1 MRELGGTTVTRGVV
15 VAMLSV
21 GVAAGSFALSS
32 MQRTLAQIAELTP
45 AQTVA
50 YRFPSNWHTTPPAQ
64 TRLATA
70 ATAAPAST
78 NRPANNPPAPRPA
91 DRAAVASLFNPQPTF
106 GLASASSTTVTLP
119 DNANAYAD
127 TSADSSAAR
136 RPAAGERVAVATP
149 QAERP
154 PADKP
159 NSDKAQNDKSK
170 AGNGPANAAREV
182 KQSNNVFNDA
192 QIASIKS
199 RLKLTADQQRN
210 WPAVES
216 ALRNITYKKDAA
228 RGGKS
233 AAVDPN
239 SAGVQQL
246 KAAAM
251 PMLFSFSEEQK
262 NEVRQLAR
270 LMGLEQVASS
280 F

>member
-1 MRELGGTTVTRGVV
+1 M
-15 VAMLSV
+15 SV
-21 GVAAGSFALSS
+21 LIPTSD
-32 MQRTLAQIAELTP
+32 
-45 AQTVA
+45 
-50 YRFPSNWHTTPPAQ
+50 RF
-64 TRLATA
+64 R
-70 ATAAPAST
+70 PASET
-78 NRPANNPPAPRPA
+78 
-91 DRAAVASLFNPQPTF
+91 SL
-106 GLASASSTTVTLP
+106 
-119 DNANAYAD
+119 
-127 TSADSSAAR
+127 TSC
-136 RPAAGERVAVATP
+136 
-149 QAERP
+149 
-154 PADKP
+154 
-159 NSDKAQNDKSK
+159 
-170 AGNGPANAAREV
+170 
-182 KQSNNVFNDA
+182 QSNNVFNDA

>member
-1 MRELGGTTVTRGVV
+1 MEMRELGGTTVTRGVV

-70 ATAAPAST
+70 APAST
-78 NRPANNPPAPRPA
+78 NRPTNNPPAA
-91 DRAAVASLFNPQPTF
+91 RAAVASLFNPQPTF